1 MILAGLVLVAI
12 IVVVILAVGG
22 KAKQEPDQGTAKTQT
37 PATMPKSSPREPVG
51 HGKAGKKPDRP
62 APRLSSE
69 QLAKARGWLAQGKK
83 IFNDA
88 QTSRKSGAA
97 VDQEKLQQCK
107 AALEKGRGIFDD
119 VLAWDEE
126 ATLEG
131 WASPAYVQEYL
142 ALWQKLTLIFN
153 KAQKISRAK

>member
-22 KAKQEPDQGTAKTQT
+22 KGKQEPDQGTSKTQAPTTT
-37 PATMPKSSPREPVG
+37 PSSSSSEPVG
-51 HGKAGKKPDRP
+51 RGKAGKKPDRP
-62 APRLSSE
+62 APRLTSE
-69 QLAKARGWLAQGKK
+69 QLAQARAYLAQGKK

-97 VDQEKLQQCK
+97 VDHEKLQQCK
-107 AALEKGRGIFDD
+107 ATIEKGRGIFDE
-119 VLAWDEE
+119 VLEWDEE

-142 ALWQKLTLIFN
+142 ALWQKLTKVFT
-153 KAQKISRAK
+153 KAHKLSRAK